1 MDDIIMKEPNETNEK
16 EENDFT
22 FAEKIEDMVI
32 YSYENIKISLKDILE
47 LIKDVKEECTKS
59 IPNSNL
65 ELNIDNVDESFFSFS
80 IKQKTGTWILRT
92 PIKVNMLN
100 KEIDIVCV
108 EQLEH
113 YLMKCYAKPKLY
125 CSCQKILEVS
135 IRNLKF
141 HGKHKYSIEECES
154 QENPSNESL
163 EFEIKK
169 YKNAFIQ
176 KTFPSP
182 NDFEKNFEHYFKME
196 EEGKKLTGPFFIFDD
211 DENHRQ
217 FLAREFVE
225 NKDFGKKRCYFGVS
239 GKGKSITLIGAL
251 KYLPSHDKIGTL
263 YINCKTL
270 KNLLDKQE
278 YKLIKKILTDEILF
292 LFYNNYYNY
301 IECYK
306 KIMQY
311 NYYGCK
317 SFWTIINIILKEC
330 SKINKKFII
339 GFDQYNDSIDEKKYL
354 NNFEDTYL
362 SNNNKFKFIV
372 ISSMNETDVRKQ
384 KMDYLFVKNNDKNI
398 FEIDSLCQNFN
409 TNFNQ
414 YELDAFTKLGK
425 TFKAYN
431 EIQLK
436 DNKTEIKN
444 YINLK
449 KRKYLFKLFL
459 FYKGNKNEKFNPN
472 LSEEMIMKNS
482 SVYEQLLSF
491 QLDYKYS
498 YSEITEIIKN
508 IPFKYFN
515 VKEYKQNNYIVEPGF
530 PLIREIMEDFYK
542 YLIVKRYFGPIK
554 SLANK
559 KGSAFST
566 IFELKIRYD
575 FYSPIRGSVPYF
587 KNFVIDGSVTME
599 VIIPKKSEKKQT
611 IDFIQ
616 KLELDKAYLVEQ
628 KQFGGKHLDFLIIHM
643 TKEPK
648 VFGFQVSTYK
658 QKIFKNL
665 SETYNILNKRLYS
678 AFNIDL
684 KQENLYFGYI
694 FDYSR
699 KEEQKYK
706 SMVNNCIKNNMK
718 YSYYDFDNN
727 VLYNDKGKETHDIYD
742 IVGMIKIQKKD
753 KPIEQYF
760 QNLFLNSNNPF
771 NKLNSGQKNTIVD
784 LLKLEKKDKSI
795 SSLKFINQQ
804 KNIITNE
811 NYVSIVPNCENN
823 SLAIFYI
830 LNECLISKIID
841 SNKKV
846 QDNTIYYSDK
856 FDIYEII
863 KKQN

>member
-1 MDDIIMKEPNETNEK
+1 MEDTIMREPNETNAK
-16 EENDFT
+16 EENNFSL
-22 FAEKIEDMVI
+22 AEKIEDMMI
-32 YSYENIKISLKDILE
+32 YFDENIKISLKDILE
-47 LIKDVKEECTKS
+47 LIKNVKEQCIIS
-59 IPNSNL
+59 IPNTNL
-65 ELNIDNVDESFFSFS
+65 KLNIYEITESFFSFS
-80 IKQKTGTWILRT
+80 TKQKAGTSILRT
-92 PIKVNMLN
+92 PIKVNMSN
-100 KEIDIVCV
+100 NEIDIVCV

-113 YLMKCYAKPKLY
+113 YLRKYFTKPKLY

-141 HGKHKYSIEECES
+141 HENHKFFIEECEY

-163 EFEIKK
+163 ELEINKYKKIFIKK
-169 YKNAFIQ
+169 
-176 KTFPSP
+176 TFLSP
-182 NDFEKNFEHYFKME
+182 NEFEKNFEHYFKME
-196 EEGKKLTGPFFIFDD
+196 EEKKLTGPFYIFDD
-211 DENHRQ
+211 DKNHRQ
-217 FLAREFVE
+217 FIAKEFIE

-251 KYLPSHDKIGTL
+251 KYSYSHDKIGTL

-306 KIMQY
+306 KIMQF
-311 NYYGCK
+311 NYFGCK
-317 SFWTIINIILKEC
+317 SFWSIINIILDEC
-330 SKINKKFII
+330 SKIDKKFII
-339 GFDQYNDSIDEKKYL
+339 GFDQYNNNIDEKKYL
-354 NNFEDTYL
+354 NNFEDRYL
-362 SNNNKFKFIV
+362 NNNNKFKFIV

-384 KMDYLFVKNNDKNI
+384 KMDYLFEKNNEENI
-398 FEIDSLCQNFN
+398 FEIDYLCQNFN
-409 TNFNQ
+409 TNFNPD
-414 YELDAFTKLGK
+414 ELDAFTKLGK

-436 DNKTEIKN
+436 ENKTEIKN
-444 YINLK
+444 YINIK

-459 FYKGNKNEKFNPN
+459 FYKEDKNEKFNPN
-472 LSEEMIMKNS
+472 LSEEMIMNNS

-498 YSEITEIIKN
+498 YSEITEVIRN

-515 VKEYKQNNYIVEPGF
+515 VKEYKQNKYIVEPGF

-542 YLIVKRYFGPIK
+542 YLIVKRNFGPIK

-559 KGSAFST
+559 KGSAFAT

-575 FYSPIRGSVPYF
+575 FYSPIRGSVRYF
-587 KNFVIDGSVTME
+587 KNFVIEGSVTME
-599 VIIPKKSEKKQT
+599 VIIPKKNEKKQT
-611 IDFIQ
+611 IEFIQ

-648 VFGFQVSTYK
+648 VFGFQVSIYK

-665 SETYNILNKRLYS
+665 SETYNILSKRLYS
-678 AFNIDL
+678 AFNV
-684 KQENLYFGYI
+684 KVKEENIYFGYI

-706 SMVNNCIKNNMK
+706 SMINNCHKNNMK
-718 YSYYDFDNN
+718 YSFYDFDKN
-727 VLYNDKGKETHDIYD
+727 VLYNDKGNETHDIYD
-742 IVGMIKIQKKD
+742 IVGVPKLQKKD
-753 KPIEQYF
+753 KTIEQHF
-760 QNLFLNSNNPF
+760 QNIFLHSFNPF
-771 NKLNSGQKNTIVD
+771 NKLSGGQKTTIVD
-784 LLKLEKKDKSI
+784 LLKLEKKDESI

-804 KNIITNE
+804 KKIMMNE
-811 NYVSIVPNCENN
+811 NYVSIVPNFENN
-823 SLAIFYI
+823 SLMIFYFA
-830 LNECLISKIID
+830 NECLESKIID

-846 QDNTIYYSDK
+846 QDNTIYFSDK

-863 KKQN
+863 KK